1 MRSGAIPAR
10 MAGTSGA
17 RPFRGGSTQITWGRM
32 PSRAS
37 WAAVCPASPQRKRT
51 LSTPFRAA
59 LALASSM
66 AWGTIS
72 APMTWAARWASAR
85 EIVPMPQ

>member
-32 PSRAS
+32 PPGQLGGGLSRVTAEE
-37 WAAVCPASPQRKRT
+37 ADVVHAVPGGVGPGV
-51 LSTPFRAA
+51 LNGLGDDLRADD
-59 LALASSM
+59 L
-66 AWGTIS
+66 GG
-72 APMTWAARWASAR
+72 RWASAR